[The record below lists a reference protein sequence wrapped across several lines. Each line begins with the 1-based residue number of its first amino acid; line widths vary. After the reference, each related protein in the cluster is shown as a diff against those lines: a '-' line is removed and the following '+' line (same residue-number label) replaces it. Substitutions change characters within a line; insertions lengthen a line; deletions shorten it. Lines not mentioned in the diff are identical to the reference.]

1 MKNRLGK
8 EIRICKSDNLDL
20 TLKYKW
26 TQAAIVPREEYYSKY
41 LCPFKDIPAES
52 GLYIFIFP
60 DASFYIGQAK
70 NLEQRFKEHFFSF
83 YGKKCD
89 DWHKTFGI
97 KNYGAAK
104 DFIKDECFY
113 QYMLVDKNKLNLYE
127 HSALA
132 QILKN
137 EMTDKYYNTIFYK
150 GVDEA

>member
-1 MKNRLGK
+1 MTNKLGK
-8 EIRICKSDNLDL
+8 EIKIHKTDKIDFSLE
-20 TLKYKW
+20 YKW
-26 TQAAIVPREEYYSKY
+26 TQAAVVPQEDYFSHH

-60 DASFYIGQAK
+60 DASFYIGQSK
-70 NLEQRFKEHFFSF
+70 NLEQRFKEHFYAF
-83 YGKKCD
+83 YGKKCK

-104 DFIKDECFY
+104 HFIKDECFY
-113 QYMLVDKNKLNLYE
+113 KYMLVDEDKLDLYE

-137 EMTDKYYNTIFYK
+137 GAADKYYNTIFYK
-150 GVDEA
+150 GVDE